1 MSATRPHSISTASRR
16 AIGAALGLAL
26 VVAAA
31 PFLTSAN
38 AAQPTGD
45 ATAAAETPA
54 TSAST
59 VQTSDPAIW
68 VNPQDPT
75 KSLILGANNEDG
87 LGVYNLSGA
96 KQTEAGVTA
105 PKLGTTTLTVNG
117 VDTRNGVMLSGS
129 PASVATVVSN
139 GVMQFYVIDPATG
152 QLANR
157 TSTAT
162 GVTPP
167 AWGQGAISSVCM
179 YQSPVSHNTYAFV
192 LAADGEMEQLLLDGS
207 SGKFTVSTV
216 RGYHANGSTTTPTWD
231 VTSAAKSTIGGCVV
245 DDAMKTIYVSE
256 KTAGIWKFGAEPGD
270 PTTGTLID
278 TPTTGT
284 PAGHLSTK
292 TLGLALAETGDGT
305 GYLIA
310 SSPDATT
317 GPLADSFMVYDRAAG
332 NAFIRSFHVVAGTFD
347 NCQQSV
353 GIDAAVAKFGGSFP
367 AGMFVCSDQ
376 HNQQSGAPLA
386 APNYKM
392 VPLDLIVDPAGP
404 AVTTTTTAPATT
416 PTTEGVQ
423 VPANQSGYWMVGADG
438 RVYNFGDA
446 KSYGDAT
453 IASGAQAVDIEP
465 TPSGNGY
472 WIVDDQGHV
481 FPRGDASGFGDV
493 DRSILQSGEAVTSI
507 SSTAT
512 GKGYWVFTSR
522 GRAISFGDAT
532 WYGDM
537 SQTKLNGPVLDS
549 IPSADGKGYYMVASD
564 GGIFTFGDALFRG
577 SMGGKPLN
585 KPVQSLVPAAD
596 GGGYWLVASDGGIF
610 SFGGAPFRGSM
621 GAVSL
626 NKPVTGMVRFGD
638 GYLMVAE
645 DGGIFSFSDKQ
656 FFGSLGDH
664 PPAQPITSVAVLDA
678 PVTAAQ

>member
-1 MSATRPHSISTASRR
+1 MSATRSHPLPASRR
-16 AIGAALGLAL
+16 TIGAALGLVL

-31 PFLTSAN
+31 PFLRPAS

-45 ATAAAETPA
+45 ATAAAETAP
-54 TSAST
+54 TSGST
-59 VQTSDPAIW
+59 IKTSDPAVW
-68 VNPQDPT
+68 VNPGDAT

-87 LGVYNLSGA
+87 LAVYNLSGA

-105 PKLGTTTLTVNG
+105 PKLGTTTLAVGG
-117 VDTRNGVMLSGS
+117 VDVRNGVMLGGS
-129 PASVATVVSN
+129 AASVATVVAD
-139 GVMQFYVIDPATG
+139 GVMQFYAIDPATG
-152 QLANR
+152 QLANK
-157 TSTAT
+157 TSTAA
-162 GVTPP
+162 GIAPP
-167 AWGQGAISSVCM
+167 DWGSGKISTVCM

-192 LAADGEMEQLLLDGS
+192 LSGDGEMEQLLLDGS

-216 RGYHANGSTTTPTWD
+216 RGYHTTPTTPAWD
-231 VTSAAKSTIGGCVV
+231 VTSAASSQPGGCVA
-245 DDAMKTIYVSE
+245 DDEMKTLYVSE
-256 KTAGIWKFGAEPGD
+256 KTVGIWKFGAEPGD

-278 TPTTGT
+278 TPTTAT

-292 TLGLALAETGDGT
+292 TLGLALAKTGDGT

-310 SSPDATT
+310 SSPDATG

-332 NAFIRSFHVVAGTFD
+332 NAFIRSFHVIAGTFD
-347 NCQQSV
+347 NCQQSD
-353 GIDAAVAKFGGSFP
+353 GIDAAVANFGGAFT

-386 APNYKM
+386 SPNYKM
-392 VPLDLIVDPAGP
+392 VPMEQIVDPAGP
-404 AVTTTTTAPATT
+404 AVTTTTSAPVTT
-416 PTTEGVQ
+416 PTTTPGQVQ
-423 VPANQSGYWMVGADG
+423 APKRSGYWMVGADG

-446 KSYGDAT
+446 NSYGDA
-453 IASGAQAVDIEP
+453 ALAPGAQAVDLEP

-481 FPRGDASGFGDV
+481 FARGDATGLGDV
-493 DRSILQSGEAVTSI
+493 DRSILRPGEVVTSL

-512 GKGYWVFTSR
+512 GKGYWVFTSF
-522 GRAISFGDAT
+522 GRAISFGDAV

-537 SQTKLNGPVLDS
+537 SQVKLNGPVLDS

-564 GGIFTFGDALFRG
+564 GGIFTFGDALFKG
-577 SMGGKPLN
+577 SMGGKTLN
-585 KPVQSLVPAAD
+585 KPVQSLVPDAD
-596 GGGYWLVASDGGIF
+596 DSGYWLVASDGGIF

-621 GAVSL
+621 GAIPL
-626 NKPVTGMVRFGD
+626 NKPVTGMVRFGN

-645 DGGIFSFSDKQ
+645 DGGIFSFSDQK

-664 PPAQPITSVAVLDA
+664 PPAHPITSVAVLDA
-678 PVTAAQ
+678 PAAQ